1 MNAKNRICT
10 VSRRKQERGFTLIE
24 TMIAIL
30 VLAFGI
36 LALAATFASGITY
49 MMSSQDDFIAQQKAQ
64 EAVES
69 IFTARDSSSV
79 PFTSIANV
87 SNGGIFTNG
96 ATALCDPGPDGIVGT
111 VDDNCAAN
119 AIDCIETPGPD
130 GVLGTADDVCIPLDN
145 FRRTIAITPVSTGL
159 NQITVTINYVS
170 GKLAR
175 QYQLTTFISS
185 SF

>member
-1 MNAKNRICT
+1 M
-10 VSRRKQERGFTLIE
+10 SRRKQEQGFTLVE

-30 VLAFGI
+30 VLAFGV

-79 PFTSIANV
+79 PFTSIANT
-87 SNGGIFTNG
+87 SNGGIFKVG
-96 ATALCDPGPDGIVGT
+96 ATPLCDPGPDGIVGT

-119 AIDCIETPGPD
+119 AIDCIEAPGPD
-130 GVLGTADDVCIPLDN
+130 GILGTADDVCTPLKN
-145 FRRTIAITPVSTGL
+145 FTRTIAITPVSAGL
-159 NQITVTINYVS
+159 NQITVTINYQS
-170 GKLAR
+170 GKLSR
-175 QYQLTTFISS
+175 QYQLVTDISS